1 VIAPGTYPSEGALVS
16 TPGTPPGRKDMTVML
31 GACPGASGE
40 PSTFDPGQTEE
51 MVAAVGLP
59 GFETDWQRPIT
70 EYL

>member
-1 VIAPGTYPSEGALVS
+1 
-16 TPGTPPGRKDMTVML
+16 MTVML

-40 PSTFDPGQTEE
+40 PSTFNPGQTEE